1 MLEGD
6 SMKKSFSDKVII
18 FIFILAVL
26 FGLFFLF
33 IFPNIKSIMFWYFLI
48 WTLLY
53 LFLIYSYINKERW
66 NKVEKGYKDIVIPI
80 LEDIGTSL
88 FILIPL
94 IGVIYSIICIIH
106 NEDISNS
113 IGVLIIMSLFLIM
126 DVYFNKKEIYTFN
139 FIDYLKKKNG

>member
-1 MLEGD
+1 MIEGD

-53 LFLIYSYINKERW
+53 LFLIYSYINKERS

-88 FILIPL
+88 FVLVPL
-94 IGVIYSIICIIH
+94 IGLVYSIICIIH

-126 DVYFNKKEIYTFN
+126 DVYFIKKEIYTFN